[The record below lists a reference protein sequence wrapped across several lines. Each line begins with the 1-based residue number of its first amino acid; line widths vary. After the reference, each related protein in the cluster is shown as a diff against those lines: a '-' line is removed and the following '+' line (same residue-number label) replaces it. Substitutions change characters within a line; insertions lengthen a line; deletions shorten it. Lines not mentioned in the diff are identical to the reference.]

1 MLLGLIGAIL
11 IIIGGLLMQL
21 VNPPSRI
28 APSIFVGGCILL
40 LIALFGS

>member
-1 MLLGLIGAIL
+1 MLLGAIGIIM

-28 APSIFVGGCILL
+28 APVLFVGGCIVLL
-40 LIALFGS
+40 VAILGS